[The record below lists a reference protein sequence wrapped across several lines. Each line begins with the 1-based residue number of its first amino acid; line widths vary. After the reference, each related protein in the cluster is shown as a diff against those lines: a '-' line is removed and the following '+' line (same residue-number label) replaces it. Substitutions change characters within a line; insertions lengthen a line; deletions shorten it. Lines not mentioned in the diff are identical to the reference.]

1 MNITYLKDKF
11 KKISES
17 NNLCEIIMTAVL
29 GILMLIQRF
38 LTGVYKPVMDDWFLY
53 GDLYGKLF
61 GRLKYFALPN
71 EKFAIRPAAGF
82 FDCFVTA
89 PLFGHLWIIEAALT
103 LSLLIGAF
111 FIIKTLRRNN
121 ASGAG
126 FFMCI
131 VCLFPVGL
139 EATYWIAAATRVC
152 YAMLFIGAA
161 IYALDIYLE
170 TYSLRA
176 FSLYAALGMISVCF
190 YEPAIV
196 MYILLAVFIMR
207 SRRNR
212 QIRAA
217 LIALAAHI
225 AVIGLY
231 YALNAGSG
239 EIESRGGIVDGNII
253 EHTML
258 VFDYTKKIFT
268 EFSAVIMREGFEKG
282 ALIVFGGHGLIKF
295 ALLAALSAAFGLFSG
310 LCIKKRRFSW
320 SIFIFGVIMFIG
332 GISLNFVLGSDR
344 IPLRLIYFSY
354 LGIGIMFDELMA
366 LFPRGISQAA
376 LTVIVFVFTVA
387 GIGEVRD
394 YQRVSEFDTY
404 ITKQLIELD
413 RDGNLTNVDKNTYV
427 FGGQHSYEETRC
439 IHYLDHIRGASGSYA
454 DFTGCMRHLTGKA
467 FTNNIIPFTYADIQ
481 ILKPYIDEEGVCSF
495 YNIEYDKTV
504 TRAQIVSDGENY
516 NVLREDGTY
525 IGRLEK
531 VDDKRY
537 QFFD

>member
-1 MNITYLKDKF
+1 
-11 KKISES
+11 
-17 NNLCEIIMTAVL
+17 
-29 GILMLIQRF
+29 
-38 LTGVYKPVMDDWFLY
+38 
-53 GDLYGKLF
+53 
-61 GRLKYFALPN
+61 
-71 EKFAIRPAAGF
+71 
-82 FDCFVTA
+82 
-89 PLFGHLWIIEAALT
+89 
-103 LSLLIGAF
+103 
-111 FIIKTLRRNN
+111 
-121 ASGAG
+121 
-126 FFMCI
+126 
-131 VCLFPVGL
+131 
-139 EATYWIAAATRVC
+139 
-152 YAMLFIGAA
+152 
-161 IYALDIYLE
+161 
-170 TYSLRA
+170 
-176 FSLYAALGMISVCF
+176 
-190 YEPAIV
+190 
-196 MYILLAVFIMR
+196 
-207 SRRNR
+207 
-212 QIRAA
+212 
-217 LIALAAHI
+217 
-225 AVIGLY
+225 
-231 YALNAGSG
+231 
-239 EIESRGGIVDGNII
+239 
-253 EHTML
+253 
-258 VFDYTKKIFT
+258 
-268 EFSAVIMREGFEKG
+268 
-282 ALIVFGGHGLIKF
+282 
-295 ALLAALSAAFGLFSG
+295 
-310 LCIKKRRFSW
+310 
-320 SIFIFGVIMFIG
+320 MFIG
-332 GISLNFVLGSDR
+332 GISLNFALGSDR

-354 LGIGIMFDELMA
+354 LGIGIMLDELMT